1 MYRNPFIG
9 ATLVS
14 GVFFL
19 LSGSPAMAQAPGT
32 PQPTMQPG
40 RAGMPGTTP
49 NTPGI
54 SNDTTSMKTRADDKK
69 FVRDAAMGGLTEVEL
84 GKLAA
89 EKGST
94 DSVKQFGQKM
104 VDDHTKANEELK
116 QVASTESITIAD
128 SLDAKHQAR
137 VDKLSKLSGAAFDKA
152 YMKDQVKD
160 HQMDVSEFQ
169 NEAQNGTEVKV
180 KDFAAKTLPT
190 IQGHLAMAKDIQ
202 SGKSS
207 SDSADRSKQ

>member
-1 MYRNPFIG
+1 MQRNLFIS
-9 ATLVS
+9 ATLAS
-14 GVFFL
+14 GVLFL

-32 PQPTMQPG
+32 PQPMAQPE
-40 RAGMPGTTP
+40 RPGMPGTTP

-54 SNDTTSMKTRADDKK
+54 TNDTTQMKTKTDDKK

-94 DSVKQFGQKM
+94 DSVKEFGQKM

-116 QVASTESITIAD
+116 KVAGTESITIAD
-128 SLDAKHQAR
+128 SLDAKHQSR
-137 VDKLSKLSGAAFDKA
+137 VDKLSKLSGTAFDKA
-152 YMKDQVKD
+152 YIKDQVKD
-160 HQMDVSEFQ
+160 HEQDASEFQ
-169 NEAQNGTEVKV
+169 NEAQNGTQVAV

-202 SGKSS
+202 KGKSTS
-207 SDSADRSKQ
+207 ASADRSK

>member
-1 MYRNPFIG
+1 MKRNLFIG
-9 ATLVS
+9 AAFAS
-14 GVFFL
+14 GVLFL
-19 LSGSPAMAQAPGT
+19 LSGNPVMAQAPGM

-54 SNDTTSMKTRADDKK
+54 NSDTTQMKTKVDEKK
-69 FVRDAAMGGLTEVEL
+69 FVQDAAMGGLTEVEL

-94 DSVKQFGQKM
+94 DSVKEFGQKM

-116 QVASTESITIAD
+116 KVASTESITIAD
-128 SLDAKHQAR
+128 SLDAKHQSR
-137 VDKLSKLSGAAFDKA
+137 VDKLSKLSGPAFDKA

-160 HQMDVSEFQ
+160 HEQDVSEFQ
-169 NEAQNGTEVKV
+169 NEAQNGTQVEV

-202 SGKSS
+202 KGKSTS
-207 SDSADRSKQ
+207 ASADRSEK